1 MIYTDMAVLASRPAL
16 AAAAASD
23 LALRMGDA

>member
-16 AAAAASD
+16 ATAAASD
-23 LALRMGDA
+23 LVVRLGGG